1 MTDDPL
7 SRVNTEIPS
16 PARIYDLWLGGK
28 DNYEVDRVVSAQ
40 ILQAVPELPILAKTN
55 REFLGRAV
63 RYMAAEAG
71 VRQFLDIGTGIP
83 TADNTHQVAQSVSAD
98 CKVVYVDNDPVV
110 LAHARAL
117 LRASG
122 QGDTWFIDSDLR
134 DPDKIIAAAGEYLD
148 FSQPIGL
155 MLLGV
160 VDFLTDDDRPKEII
174 QRLMEPM
181 ASGSH
186 LAISHG
192 LVGKQ
197 LEEGVRSWNE
207 SGGSPMTLR
216 THEELTGL
224 FDGLELLE
232 PGVVALP
239 RWRPAPETRYADRE
253 AVYYAGVGR
262 KP

>member
-1 MTDDPL
+1 M
-7 SRVNTEIPS
+7 NTEIPS

-28 DNYEVDRVVSAQ
+28 DNYEIDRVVSAQ

-63 RYMAAEAG
+63 RCVAEEGG

-83 TADNTHQVAQSVSAD
+83 TADNTHQVAQAVSAD

-117 LRASG
+117 LRGSE
-122 QGDTWFIDSDLR
+122 QGDTWFVDSDLR
-134 DPDKIIAAAGEYLD
+134 EPDKILEAAEEYLD

-155 MLLGV
+155 VLLGV
-160 VDFLTDDDRPKEII
+160 VDFLSDGDRPKEII
-174 QRLMEPM
+174 QRLLAPM
-181 ASGSH
+181 ASGSY
-186 LAISHG
+186 LVISHG

-207 SGGSPMTLR
+207 SGGVPMTLR
-216 THEELTGL
+216 THEELTGF

-239 RWRPAPETRYADRE
+239 RWRPTPETLYADRE

>member
-28 DNYEVDRVVSAQ
+28 DNYEVDRVVSEQ

-63 RYMAAEAG
+63 RYMAGEAG

-83 TADNTHQVAQSVSAD
+83 TADNTHQVAQSVSPD

-117 LRASG
+117 LRGPG

-134 DPDKIIAAAGEYLD
+134 EPAEIVAAAAEYLD
-148 FSQPIGL
+148 FSQPVGL
-155 MLLGV
+155 VLLGV
-160 VDFLTDDDRPKEII
+160 VEFLPDSDRPKEII
-174 QRLMEPM
+174 QRLMAPPWPRAVTWPSPTAWS
-181 ASGSH
+181 ASSWRTGC
-186 LAISHG
+186 AAG
-192 LVGKQ
+192 TRAAPY
-197 LEEGVRSWNE
+197 RSRCA
-207 SGGSPMTLR
+207 R
-216 THEELTGL
+216 TSS
-224 FDGLELLE
+224 
-232 PGVVALP
+232 
-239 RWRPAPETRYADRE
+239 
-253 AVYYAGVGR
+253 
-262 KP
+262 